1 MAYRRCVED
10 ELGVVARQVRAGLS
24 TPLDDD
30 DRRRQIAEIGQ
41 FDEAR
46 RWLSFLSHWPDWWRK
61 EKQEWLSLRRIAQVE
76 EGMGELRSA
85 LSKYEKA
92 IRVFESQH
100 QRLSLD
106 ELKVAFA
113 GDSSTRALFFDC
125 IRTAVTLRDRP
136 TTSPREAEELEAKV
150 FEIAERNKARSLLD
164 LMGGGMVGR
173 SSSSESSS
181 ALRCWR
187 RLSAYRSSRCGLLE
201 QELRSDKPDQEK
213 RYPFSKGKSRR
224 VQRQSPMQK
233 ATCQLLAGQRGPS
246 LHK

>member
-30 DRRRQIAEIGQ
+30 DRRRQIASRALNFFCEIGQ

-150 FEIAERNKARSLLD
+150 FEMAERNKARSLLD

-187 RLSAYRSSRCGLLE
+187 RLSAYRSS
-201 QELRSDKPDQEK
+201 SSTKPVK
-213 RYPFSKGKSRR
+213 TNFSLDLSAST
-224 VQRQSPMQK
+224 SPMSSWNHS
-233 ATCQLLAGQRGPS
+233 TS
-246 LHK
+246 S